1 MKSQKKEHKSKFL
14 KKIFIKICR
23 LFNLEII
30 DQGKFYLPVSNKSGS
45 EELSVQGKRS
55 LTIPMGIVNITRP
68 IKSLDIILRTCSS
81 VNMLTQSKQR
91 LFEKDKSEY
100 TLRTLNSLIRSINN
114 AKEIFSKIKLKIT
127 IVDHNSNNEIIDK
140 MKSILSNQFFSSEII
155 NLEIKKFKDQI
166 NKINEQ
172 NNKVSD
178 NQISNMSNI
187 HQSLIIAKKCED
199 LIYFVEDDYIHSLD
213 SIKEMILSYEKI
225 SSQLNKELILCPAD
239 YPYLYNKME
248 NTTILLGNKYHWRVI
263 EETLCTFLTSNIIV
277 KKYWDEFISVC
288 KFEHYPFEKP
298 FHNIYKKEYCLSP
311 IPSLAMHCTN
321 INSIYGLPPNF
332 DLVKT
337 WDENKEV

>member
-1 MKSQKKEHKSKFL
+1 
-14 KKIFIKICR
+14 
-23 LFNLEII
+23 
-30 DQGKFYLPVSNKSGS
+30 
-45 EELSVQGKRS
+45 
-55 LTIPMGIVNITRP
+55 
-68 IKSLDIILRTCSS
+68 
-81 VNMLTQSKQR
+81 
-91 LFEKDKSEY
+91 
-100 TLRTLNSLIRSINN
+100 
-114 AKEIFSKIKLKIT
+114 
-127 IVDHNSNNEIIDK
+127 